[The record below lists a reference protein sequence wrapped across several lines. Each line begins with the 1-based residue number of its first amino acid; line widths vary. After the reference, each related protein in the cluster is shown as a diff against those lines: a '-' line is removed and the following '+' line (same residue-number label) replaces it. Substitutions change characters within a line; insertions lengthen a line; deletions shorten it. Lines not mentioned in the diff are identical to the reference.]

1 MMRSKDTEN
10 GRDVTLMLVPGG
22 NGRVLRVHL
31 SPRRLRHVLLAAAI
45 TVTVTT
51 VSLAFSLYSLA
62 GLPEKWMMEEQ
73 MLTQRL
79 YLNQLSTRLDE
90 AERTLDRVRRLDRK
104 LRVILG
110 EGADQ
115 GDRTVLGVGGPSAGD
130 VDRYDAL
137 LDDESRIELARLDL
151 NTDEVGIEAAGQ
163 EVRLHDLHALLL
175 DQSVRLDSTPSVW
188 PVRGWVTSGFGVRTS
203 PFTGSRKFHEGIDIA
218 ARLGNP
224 VYSTADGMVL
234 FAGAKSGYG
243 KVVFVDHGYGVSTRY
258 GHLSGIDVTAGQR
271 IQRGEIVG
279 RVGSTGRSTGPHLH
293 YEVLVA
299 GVPVNPY
306 SYILLEDEILP

>member
-1 MMRSKDTEN
+1 MMRSTDIDN

-31 SPRRLRHVLLAAAI
+31 SPRRLRQVLLAAAV
-45 TVTVTT
+45 TVTLTT

-62 GLPEKWMMEEQ
+62 GLPEKWTMEEQ

-115 GDRTVLGVGGPSAGD
+115 GGRTVLGVGGPGAGD
-130 VDRYDAL
+130 LDRYDAL

-151 NTDEVGIEAAGQ
+151 NTDEVGIEAASQ

-188 PVRGWVTSGFGVRTS
+188 PIRGWVTSGFGVRTS

-234 FAGAKSGYG
+234 FAGVKSGYG

-271 IQRGEIVG
+271 VQRGEIVG

-293 YEVLVA
+293 YEVLLA